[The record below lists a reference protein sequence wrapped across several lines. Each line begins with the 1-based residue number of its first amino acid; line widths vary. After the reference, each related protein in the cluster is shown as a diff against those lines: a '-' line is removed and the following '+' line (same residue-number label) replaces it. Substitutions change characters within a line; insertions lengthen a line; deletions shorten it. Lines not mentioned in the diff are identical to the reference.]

1 MAEKLENEP
10 PFLSGNIVE
19 LHKLQTSDVSY
30 EYLEWIHNPDIN
42 MFLESGFFPQTLS
55 DLRNYVVDCNGNSDI
70 ILFKIV
76 HRDTNQH
83 VGNVKLGHIDWIHRR
98 SPVGILIG
106 NAEFHAK
113 GLGTETL
120 ELICDYSFRKLNLHK
135 LTAGVD
141 AGNTSSIKLFK
152 KLGFI
157 EAGVLTDHSY
167 RLGNYNDSIMFE
179 LIRSEFI
186 C

>member
-1 MAEKLENEP
+1 MAEKLESEP
-10 PFLSGNIVE
+10 SFLSGNIVE
-19 LHKLQTSDVSY
+19 LHKLQTNDVSY
-30 EYLEWIHNPDIN
+30 EYLNWIHDSDIN
-42 MFLESGFFPQTLS
+42 LFLESGFFPQTLS
-55 DLRNYVVDCNGNSDI
+55 DLRKYVTDCDESSKI

-76 HRDTNQH
+76 HKDTNQH
-83 VGNVKLGHIDWIHRR
+83 VGNIKLGDINWIHRR

-106 NAEFHAK
+106 NAEFRGK

-120 ELICDYSFRKLNLHK
+120 ELICDYSFRTLNLHK

-141 AGNTSSIKLFK
+141 AGNASSIKLFK
-152 KLGFI
+152 KLGFV

-167 RLGNYNDSIMFE
+167 RVGNYNDSLIFE

-186 C
+186 S